1 MTDYH
6 IHEHP
11 IIKIERKDKVPFFWQ
26 DKPLMGYQGDTIA
39 SALIANG
46 IHIFGYHPKDH
57 APLGI
62 FCANGQCAQCLVI
75 ADGLS
80 VKACITEIKPQMKIL
95 PMKDLASL
103 PTTKLNMNSHAPIKE
118 ISIPVLIIGGGP
130 AGLSAALEL
139 GRAGILTILIDDK
152 WKLGGKLILQTHR
165 FFGSRNAVYA
175 GSRGIEIAQLLQDE
189 IYSMPQIDVWLKST
203 ALAVY
208 SDKKVGILRNDDQ
221 YVLVNP
227 EHLLIA
233 CGARE
238 KNLSFPGNTLPGII
252 GAGAFQTLV
261 NRDLVIPAQKLLI
274 IGGGNVGLIAGY
286 HAIQAGIQVVG
297 LIEAQT
303 HCSGYKVHEDKLR
316 RLGVPIFTSHTILGA
331 NGTDHVESV
340 DAIKVHKDFQ
350 PIPETRKTFI
360 CDCVLIAIG
369 LDPINELYKKAQE
382 FGIQTT
388 TAGDA
393 EQITEASAAIYSGKI
408 RGREI
413 AARIKSQSLKIPSHW
428 YDEKEILASKPGAI
442 KNEHHPQKRSGVY
455 PVFHCTQLI
464 PCDPCAYLCPLN
476 LIHIDNHDIRNL
488 PFFRESTRGC
498 SSCLNCV
505 AGCPGLA
512 ITLVDYRT
520 DSGYAIVS
528 LPFELNHNLVNMG
541 DDIILSDSQSESL
554 GKAKIFSIIDKKA
567 FNSTKV
573 LQVKVPK
580 EIAELVAG
588 YSIQEPSPFIVNNT
602 AYHNFSD
609 DAIICRCERVT
620 AGEIRDL
627 IHKGYRDLNEIKT
640 ITRAGMGACGGKTC
654 QPLISQLFI
663 QEGIPPGD
671 IIPQT
676 NRPLFIEVPLIKFA
690 GTHTHYKK

>member
-1 MTDYH
+1 
-6 IHEHP
+6 
-11 IIKIERKDKVPFFWQ
+11 V
-26 DKPLMGYQGDTIA
+26 
-39 SALIANG
+39 S
-46 IHIFGYHPKDH
+46 
-57 APLGI
+57 
-62 FCANGQCAQCLVI
+62 
-75 ADGLS
+75 
-80 VKACITEIKPQMKIL
+80 
-95 PMKDLASL
+95 
-103 PTTKLNMNSHAPIKE
+103 
-118 ISIPVLIIGGGP
+118 
-130 AGLSAALEL
+130 
-139 GRAGILTILIDDK
+139 
-152 WKLGGKLILQTHR
+152 
-165 FFGSRNAVYA
+165 
-175 GSRGIEIAQLLQDE
+175 
-189 IYSMPQIDVWLKST
+189 
-203 ALAVY
+203 
-208 SDKKVGILRNDDQ
+208 
-221 YVLVNP
+221 
-227 EHLLIA
+227 
-233 CGARE
+233 
-238 KNLSFPGNTLPGII
+238 
-252 GAGAFQTLV
+252 
-261 NRDLVIPAQKLLI
+261 
-274 IGGGNVGLIAGY
+274 
-286 HAIQAGIQVVG
+286 
-297 LIEAQT
+297 
-303 HCSGYKVHEDKLR
+303 
-316 RLGVPIFTSHTILGA
+316 
-331 NGTDHVESV
+331 
-340 DAIKVHKDFQ
+340 
-350 PIPETRKTFI
+350 
-360 CDCVLIAIG
+360 
-369 LDPINELYKKAQE
+369 
-382 FGIQTT
+382 
-388 TAGDA
+388 
-393 EQITEASAAIYSGKI
+393 
-408 RGREI
+408 
-413 AARIKSQSLKIPSHW
+413 IKSQSLKIPSHW